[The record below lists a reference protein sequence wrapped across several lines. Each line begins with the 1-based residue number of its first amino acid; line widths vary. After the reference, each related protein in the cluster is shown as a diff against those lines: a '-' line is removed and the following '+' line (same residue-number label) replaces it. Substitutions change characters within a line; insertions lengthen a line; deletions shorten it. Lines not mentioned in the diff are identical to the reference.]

1 MVGSTRNEDDRALVQ
16 SLKDAATVL
25 AINDNVVFVIDAPFT
40 DLHGWLCCS
49 QVGLHTMWNEH
60 FGISVVE
67 MMAAG
72 LITVA
77 HDSGG
82 PKLDLISPVPIPL
95 DESTRTAS
103 SADAI
108 DAAYST
114 GYLATTAS
122 QYAQCIQLALD
133 TYKDSL
139 TLRQRARESSLR
151 FSDEAFA
158 TSILQIFT
166 RIVT

>member
-77 HDSGG
+77 HNSGG
-82 PKLDLISPVPIPL
+82 PKMDLISPVPMPH
-95 DESTRTAS
+95 DEATCKAT
-103 SADAI
+103 SANLVDSACT
-108 DAAYST
+108 T

-122 QYAQCIQLALD
+122 QYAQCIQVALD

-139 TLRQRARESSLR
+139 TLRQRARKSSLR

>member
-40 DLHGWLCCS
+40 ELHGWLCCS
-49 QVGLHTMWNEH
+49 SEH

-82 PKLDLISPVPIPL
+82 PKLDLISPIPMPL
-95 DESTRTAS
+95 DESTGTAT
-103 SADAI
+103 SANAI
-108 DAAYST
+108 DAACST

-122 QYAQCIQLALD
+122 QYAQCIQIALD

-139 TLRQRARESSLR
+139 MLRQRARKSSLR
-151 FSDEAFA
+151 FSDEVFEK
-158 TSILQIFT
+158 SILQIFIS
-166 RIVT
+166 IVT